1 MCKYSNTNMTISIII
16 INYNT
21 HQLTKECI
29 DSIVEKTKGVDYE
42 IIVVDNASTDG
53 SQEILA
59 SDKRIKFIEAG
70 ENLGFGKAN
79 NLGVK
84 NSQGEYIFF
93 LNSDT
98 YLVNNAIYELWKFS
112 EEHKGEKI
120 GAVGCILTGRD
131 GNRCHSY
138 AKLPTAGRILK
149 SYLVAPFYKSVAR
162 SIMAIDS
169 EDESASSFQVGY
181 VTGADI
187 FVKRDVLDECRAF
200 DPDFFMYSEESEMQ
214 HRFKKNGYRN
224 LIIKTPKIVHLEGM
238 SQAKKPK
245 PTMRKIIMTQSSLY
259 IYVKKTQSA
268 MVYKLFRMAFFFVRI
283 PFLLL
288 SKYTLNEKKQ
298 YLKMLLG

>member
-1 MCKYSNTNMTISIII
+1 
-16 INYNT
+16 
-21 HQLTKECI
+21 
-29 DSIVEKTKGVDYE
+29 
-42 IIVVDNASTDG
+42 
-53 SQEILA
+53 
-59 SDKRIKFIEAG
+59 
-70 ENLGFGKAN
+70 
-79 NLGVK
+79 
-84 NSQGEYIFF
+84 
-93 LNSDT
+93 
-98 YLVNNAIYELWKFS
+98 
-112 EEHKGEKI
+112 
-120 GAVGCILTGRD
+120 
-131 GNRCHSY
+131 
-138 AKLPTAGRILK
+138 
-149 SYLVAPFYKSVAR
+149 
-162 SIMAIDS
+162 MAIDS